1 MDVKRITQD
10 AFRETSQLLI
20 RSLPVIEKPL
30 IKLAEETA
38 SRMIVG
44 GKAVFCGNGG
54 SAADSQHLATEFVV
68 KLYNDRAPLPAVAL
82 TTNTSIIT
90 ATANDYSFDDIF
102 SRQVRAICGVN
113 DLLIAISTSGNSP
126 NIVKALAAARD
137 MKVLTAAFLGGDGG
151 AAAGHAD
158 IPIIVPSH
166 TPMRIQE
173 VHITMGH
180 ILVELVENMIFKGD
194 RAPSRPPV

>member
-1 MDVKRITQD
+1 
-10 AFRETSQLLI
+10 
-20 RSLPVIEKPL
+20 LPVIEKPL
-30 IKLAEETA
+30 IKLAEEMA

-137 MKVLTAAFLGGDGG
+137 MKVQTAAFLGGDGG
-151 AAAGHAD
+151 AAARHAD
-158 IPIIVPSH
+158 IAIIVPSII
-166 TPMRIQE
+166 PMRIQE

-180 ILVELVENMIFKGD
+180 VLVELVEDMIFKND

>member
-1 MDVKRITQD
+1 MDAKKITQD
-10 AFRETSQLLI
+10 AFRETSQLLT

-82 TTNTSIIT
+82 TTNTSTIT

-102 SRQVRAICGVN
+102 SRQVRALCGVN
-113 DLLIAISTSGNSP
+113 DLLIAISTSGNSR
-126 NIVKALAAARD
+126 NIINALAAARD
-137 MKVLTAAFLGGDGG
+137 MKVQTAAFLGGDGG
-151 AAAGHAD
+151 AAARYAD
-158 IPIIVPSH
+158 IPIIVPSN

>member
-1 MDVKRITQD
+1 MELKGVTEE
-10 AFRETSQLLI
+10 AFRQTSQLLV
-20 RSLPVIEKPL
+20 RALPVIEKPL
-30 IKLAEETA
+30 VQLAEETA

-82 TTNTSIIT
+82 TTNTSAIT
-90 ATANDYSFDDIF
+90 AAANDYSFDDIF
-102 SRQVRAICGVN
+102 SRQVRALCGVN
-113 DLLIAISTSGNSP
+113 DVLIAISTSGNSP
-126 NIVKALAAARD
+126 NVINALVAARN

-151 AAAGHAD
+151 AAAQHAD
-158 IPIIVPSH
+158 IPIIVPSY

-173 VHITMGH
+173 VHITMGRV
-180 ILVELVENMIFKGD
+180 LVELVEKLIFKD
-194 RAPSRPPV
+194 DKKPSRPPI